1 MNGRERFAKALSLT
15 ELPDRVP
22 VAPPFQGYWALDAFG
37 VTIPESIA
45 HPEKAVEAILKAQEA
60 CPFDALEV
68 VWDWFAFLDVLGVK
82 SGIADAGSPIVIE
95 NPMKSIDE
103 VADLAPVDTSDDERV
118 KATIVAAEALL
129 KELQDEYFCYATIPL
144 PFTLAGHMRDAARL
158 MSDMIKHA
166 EQAHQLLDYS
176 TEVILNH
183 LKLYAELNVDG
194 FFICDPS
201 ASGNLLSPRHFE
213 AFVAPYTKRVI
224 DAVHELGM
232 STIMHICG
240 DTTKVLPTIGELA
253 PSALSFDHAVDPA
266 VAKQTIGDSVCLLGN
281 LDPSDTLLADTE
293 TVTAAALACLDKC
306 SEGGGYVLGAG
317 CDLAVETPI
326 ENIQTMIQLGHAA
339 EYPVKAAP

>member
-37 VTIPESIA
+37 VTVPESIA
-45 HPEKAVEAILKAQEA
+45 HPEKAIEAISAAQEA

-82 SGIADAGSPIVIE
+82 SGFADAGSPMVLE
-95 NPMKSIDE
+95 NPLKSIDE
-103 VADLAPVDTSDDERV
+103 VAGLAPVDTSSDERV
-118 KATIVAAEALL
+118 RASIVAAKALL
-129 KELQDEYFCYATIPL
+129 EKFQGDCYCFATIPL
-144 PFTLAGHMRDAARL
+144 PFTLAGHLRDAACL

-176 TEVILNH
+176 TKVILEH
-183 LKLYAELNVDG
+183 LKLYAALDVDG
-194 FFICDPS
+194 FIVCDPS

-213 AFVAPYTKRVI
+213 TFVAPYTRRVI
-224 DAVHELGM
+224 DAVHEIGA
-232 STIMHICG
+232 STILHICG
-240 DTTKVLPTIGELA
+240 NTTKILPMVADLA
-253 PSALSFDHAVDPA
+253 PSAFSFDHAVDPA

-281 LDPSDTLLADTE
+281 LDPSDTLLMSVD
-293 TVTAAALACLDKC
+293 TVTEAAMVCLDKC
-306 SEGGGYVLGAG
+306 KEGGGYVLGAG

-326 ENIQTMIQLGHAA
+326 ENVLAMIELGHAA
-339 EYPVKAAP
+339 EYPNEA